1 MFASTSF
8 SDERISLTTTAY
20 NATTLTE
27 TLVKR
32 GDARLYSVEFVAS
45 SAGGQYVIM
54 DAITNTTST
63 GSFADIKSEGKEAT
77 SLNSHFKDFSNNPL
91 EFSTG
96 LMIVVQNGTLIIKYD

>member
-1 MFASTSF
+1 M
-8 SDERISLTTTAY
+8 TTTAY

-32 GDARLYSVEFVAS
+32 GDARLYTVEFVAS
-45 SAGGQYVIM
+45 SDGGLYVIM
-54 DAITNTTST
+54 DSLTNTTST

-77 SLNSHFKDFSNNPL
+77 SLNSHFKDYSKNPL

-96 LMIVVQNGTLIIKYD
+96 LMIVVQNGTLILSYD